1 MDKPRLKLPVT
12 LEDWEEAN
20 CYFSQVLV
28 TEVSPDSK
36 NTVLAEGIYA
46 NKHGTREP
54 SKRKKRQEKR
64 AQALNRAK
72 RCKNEARKQLRQ
84 ARSSGSLSP
93 EELMGLAR
101 KFFQLVRAHSRCK
114 RAYDQAKGLRKAGQ
128 ARHQCHHHFWPFHAE
143 PQSFSLPD
151 WMSPPPAPAA
161 EFNSGEI
168 TMEEISAVVRKS
180 KARSA
185 PCPLDGIPYLVFKKC
200 PALVVALHDLFN
212 TCWTQST
219 VPLQWKTASVKLIGK
234 QAAEDDPTL
243 PNNFRP
249 IALTSCV
256 GKLFT
261 TILCHRWLSFM
272 LSNKYLDRRIQ
283 KAFMPQT
290 PRCIEHHLKLATAMH
305 DAQKRHR
312 SLAVCWL
319 DLANEYG
326 SVHHSLITFSLQH
339 YHAPP
344 KFLHLVKNVYSNLAA
359 TINSSQWSYPTG
371 NWSV

>member
-46 NKHGTREP
+46 NKHGTRER

-128 ARHQCHHHFWPFHAE
+128 ARHQC
-143 PQSFSLPD
+143 
-151 WMSPPPAPAA
+151 
-161 EFNSGEI
+161 
-168 TMEEISAVVRKS
+168 
-180 KARSA
+180 
-185 PCPLDGIPYLVFKKC
+185 
-200 PALVVALHDLFN
+200 
-212 TCWTQST
+212 
-219 VPLQWKTASVKLIGK
+219 
-234 QAAEDDPTL
+234 
-243 PNNFRP
+243 
-249 IALTSCV
+249 
-256 GKLFT
+256 
-261 TILCHRWLSFM
+261 
-272 LSNKYLDRRIQ
+272 
-283 KAFMPQT
+283 
-290 PRCIEHHLKLATAMH
+290 
-305 DAQKRHR
+305 
-312 SLAVCWL
+312 
-319 DLANEYG
+319 
-326 SVHHSLITFSLQH
+326 
-339 YHAPP
+339 
-344 KFLHLVKNVYSNLAA
+344 A
-359 TINSSQWSYPTG
+359 TITSGPSTLGRSPSPSQIGCHLPLPLRPSSTLGRSPWRRFQQWSENPRPDLLLAHLMVSPT
-371 NWSV
+371 

>member
-114 RAYDQAKGLRKAGQ
+114 GAYDQAKGLRKAGQ

-151 WMSPPPAPAA
+151 WMSPPPAPTA
-161 EFNSGEI
+161 EFNYGEI
-168 TMEEISAVVRKS
+168 TMEEISTVVRKS

-185 PCPLDGIPYLVFKKC
+185 PCPLDGISYLVFKKC

-261 TILCHRWLSFM
+261 TILCRQWLSFM
-272 LSNKYLDRRIQ
+272 LSNKYLDRGIQ

-290 PRCIEHHLKLATAMH
+290 PGCIEHHLKLATIMQ
-305 DAQKRHR
+305 DARKRHR

-319 DLANEYG
+319 DLANAYG

-344 KFLHLVKNVYSNLAA
+344 KFPHLVQNFYSNLAV
-359 TINSSQWSYPTG
+359 TINSSQAGPT
-371 NWSV
+371 